1 MELKRLASQIDDM
14 TIDMKLH
21 RNSEARTVKKRKR
34 GVLREQLALQGL
46 HVLRGRVAVH
56 PALAI
61 EQGVR

>member
-14 TIDMKLH
+14 TFDMKLY

-34 GVLREQLALQGL
+34 GAPGTTGQGL
-46 HVLRGRVAVH
+46 HVLGRVAVH